1 MVFDDKLRRAHM
13 TLCTIIL
20 IAAGILNSGN
30 LALAAEPIWDANTVE
45 LSSERLSEGVFYFHA
60 KNAQSLKETGGAAA
74 TSGGFIAGSKGV
86 LLIETMLN
94 ERLFRQAAT
103 LIKTHASGEII
114 YAVNTSAHGDHSFG
128 NIYLSQSTRII
139 QHQHTAQY
147 IANHLEDDKKF
158 MIQNFGAGRGIESIQ
173 GRSADIIIPS
183 DGKISL
189 DLGGIVVDI
198 MDFGFAQTGGDLFIW
213 EPASKVLWTGNPV
226 IASKP
231 AIPWLLDGNVAATLA
246 TLKKVYAFLPSDARI
261 IPGHSVKIGKEDLKW
276 HLDYL
281 ETLQKTVL
289 AEIALGATEKD
300 ISSRVPMP
308 EFSGYAIY
316 GWVHSG
322 VNVPAA
328 YKEFKKPLP
337 QERIGK

>member
-1 MVFDDKLRRAHM
+1 MNLSS
-13 TLCTIIL
+13 IIL
-20 IAAGILNSGN
+20 VAVGILSSGTF
-30 LALAAEPIWDANTVE
+30 ALAAEPVWDANTVD
-45 LSSERLSEGVFYFHA
+45 LSSEKLSDGVFYFHA
-60 KNAQSLKETGGAAA
+60 NNAQSLRETGGAAA

-94 ERLFRQAAT
+94 ERLFQQATA
-103 LIKTHASGEII
+103 LVKAHVSGEIL

-128 NIYLSQSTRII
+128 NMYLSKSTKII

-147 IANHLEDDKKF
+147 IAHHLDDDKNF

-183 DGKISL
+183 GGKIAL
-189 DLGGIVVDI
+189 DLGGITVEI
-198 MDFGFAQTGGDLFIW
+198 IDFGFAQTGGDLFIW
-213 EPASKVLWTGNPV
+213 EPKSKVLWTGNPV

-246 TLKKVYAFLPSDARI
+246 TLKKVYDFLPSDARI
-261 IPGHSVKIGKEDLKW
+261 IPGHSVKINKQDLTW
-276 HLDYL
+276 HLNYL
-281 ETLQKTVL
+281 ETLQKKVI
-289 AEIALGATEKD
+289 AEIKLEATEKD
-300 ISSRVPMP
+300 IASRVPMP

-328 YKEFKKPLP
+328 YKEFKKSLSADGL
-337 QERIGK
+337 GK